1 MKKYVSLMS
10 LLVGMAATAQV
21 KIGDN
26 PTTINSSAVL
36 EVESTNKGFLPPR
49 LTAGQRDAI
58 SNPATGLAV
67 FNTTSNSFEVN
78 TGTPA
83 SPVWSSAKAGNVSNT
98 TLTSSTSPAGTSL
111 GQMMYNTG
119 SVQPTGL
126 VYWDG
131 TQWKSVASSG
141 GDTTNNYPVTNNSA
155 VTNNSTVTNNN
166 PVTNN
171 STSTFNGVS
180 TFNDQAV
187 FNDTA
192 VFNGGMKVGNLPQ
205 GAVTDSL
212 MVFEPN
218 TKEVRRLS
226 IAGAA
231 AAGEP
236 WYKVGTTAGA
246 TANTDDVYLNGK
258 VGVGTTAPDA
268 KLHISGDATGV
279 NWSNSAIFS
288 TNTGTDGHTWAFGA
302 RPTGTNGD
310 FSISDETNSMI
321 RMVLQ
326 GGTGNVGIGTTAPT
340 QKLDVSGNANISG
353 NVVVG
358 VTNGNG
364 KVNIGGTTASTATD
378 YDELLTLAATDGIIG
393 HVYHKSN
400 GTDSY
405 VGLTSNDAPG
415 VINTPIVLNEWGG
428 NVGIGTNSPD
438 ASAALDIAS
447 TNKGFLPPRMTSTE
461 RDAISNPAKGLM
473 IFNTTTNAQE
483 TNTGTPATPIW
494 SVVDGKNIYNSDGT
508 LTGNRSLT
516 TNGNNLDILSGN
528 NGTHG
533 FLGVGRVSSEM
544 DLGVAAASGA
554 GLSSTTAGDAWIKGH
569 KGLAVGTVDGALRFE
584 TNYGEK
590 MRIDANGNVGIGTTT
605 PAYPLDAKANINALA
620 RFHFENTNA
629 GADNRSDIAIG
640 SNGGKMY
647 MGVDNSATTYGPG
660 SKGYI
665 DNRSGGRLVFST
677 NGTEQMTLAT
687 NGNVAINAADHGAKL
702 NIGGTIA
709 STTATYD
716 PFVTLAATDGPIGTL
731 YHSYNGSKS
740 YIGLQSFVPGDGE
753 KTPIVLGEWGGAVA
767 IGTNN
772 PVAKFTIAGDGIADW
787 DQSQMFMSNTG
798 TGGHTWA
805 MGPRALGTAGDFSI
819 SDESDCQIRMTIQGG
834 TGNVG
839 IGTNTPS
846 GKLDVSSAGPTTVN
860 IANTGDDQASLDF
873 INNGIKRWRLITQTT
888 SNNFTIFDQDN
899 NGERLHI
906 DGTTGYVAIGGGMS
920 PKAPLHIGGTTSA
933 SFSTGG
939 ISYFNGGIASIAT
952 APSTGPRTDASIIAE
967 GNIWSKASIVG
978 VASLTFSDKRIKNI
992 IGQSNASKD
1001 LDLLNKIRITDYRMK
1016 DVVMQGNKQ
1025 YKKVI
1030 AQEVEAIYPEAVTTQ
1045 TGFVPNIYQPADK
1058 VVRLG
1063 NNTYKVSFTNKVE
1076 YNTNVTGDLKLY
1088 DEQKEITAKVV
1099 SKGDNEI
1106 VFTTAEEMKGD
1117 KLFLFGEEVTDFRAV
1132 DYEALST
1139 LNISATQEL
1148 YREIQAL
1155 KKQNAV
1161 LTAQVGDTKK
1171 LETAYAELA
1180 AQVKAMQEVLNMPKV
1195 QDGTVAERR

>member
-1 MKKYVSLMS
+1 MKKSITS
-10 LLVGMAATAQV
+10 LLLLAGLYATAQV
-21 KIGDN
+21 KVGDN
-26 PTTINSSAVL
+26 PNTINASAVL
-36 EVESTNKGFLPPR
+36 EMESTNKGLLPPR
-49 LTAGQRDAI
+49 MTTLQRDAI
-58 SNPATGLAV
+58 SNPAKGLAI
-67 FNTTSNSFEVN
+67 FNTTSNSLEVN

-83 SPVWSSAKAGNVSNT
+83 SPVWSSAKSGDVNNT

-119 SVQPTGL
+119 AVQPTGL

-141 GDTTNNYPVTNNSA
+141 GDTTNNFPVTNNSA

-192 VFNGGMKVGNLPQ
+192 VFNNGMKVGNLQQ
-205 GAVTDSL
+205 GAITDSL

-236 WYKVGTTAGA
+236 WYKVGTTTGA
-246 TANTDDVYLNGK
+246 TSNTDNVYLN
-258 VGVGTTAPDA
+258 
-268 KLHISGDATGV
+268 
-279 NWSNSAIFS
+279 
-288 TNTGTDGHTWAFGA
+288 
-302 RPTGTNGD
+302 
-310 FSISDETNSMI
+310 
-321 RMVLQ
+321 
-326 GGTGNVGIGTTAPT
+326 
-340 QKLDVSGNANISG
+340 
-353 NVVVG
+353 
-358 VTNGNG
+358 
-364 KVNIGGTTASTATD
+364 
-378 YDELLTLAATDGIIG
+378 
-393 HVYHKSN
+393 
-400 GTDSY
+400 
-405 VGLTSNDAPG
+405 
-415 VINTPIVLNEWGG
+415 G
-428 NVGIGTNSPD
+428 NVGIGTN
-438 ASAALDIAS
+438 
-447 TNKGFLPPRMTSTE
+447 
-461 RDAISNPAKGLM
+461 NP
-473 IFNTTTNAQE
+473 TTNLEVSSSAVE
-483 TNTGTPATPIW
+483 ATVSVSNTGSNQASFDFKSSGVKRWRIINTENA
-494 SVVDGKNIYNSDGT
+494 NH
-508 LTGNRSLT
+508 
-516 TNGNNLDILSGN
+516 LS
-528 NGTHG
+528 
-533 FLGVGRVSSEM
+533 FY
-544 DLGVAAASGA
+544 DQDDAAE
-554 GLSSTTAGDAWIKGH
+554 
-569 KGLAVGTVDGALRFE
+569 R
-584 TNYGEK
+584 
-590 MRIDANGNVGIGTTT
+590 MRIDGSSGNVGIGTSTPFAPLHVSTTGANGVAIERNGIAAASARLSLYKKNDGGAVTNDSSIGSVDFYAYNGTGYEPTGQPNASIVCVATEDQTTAHAGGALVFKTASNGTTT
-605 PAYPLDAKANINALA
+605 PLERMRINQ
-620 RFHFENTNA
+620 
-629 GADNRSDIAIG
+629 G
-640 SNGGKMY
+640 
-647 MGVDNSATTYGPG
+647 
-660 SKGYI
+660 
-665 DNRSGGRLVFST
+665 
-677 NGTEQMTLAT
+677 
-687 NGNVAINAADHGAKL
+687 GNVAINTMDHGAML
-702 NIGGTIA
+702 NMGGRIA

-819 SDESDCQIRMTIQGG
+819 SDESDGQIRMTIQGG

-839 IGTNTPS
+839 IGTDTPS

-860 IANTGDDQASLDF
+860 IANTGDNQASLDF
-873 INNGIKRWRLITQTT
+873 INNGVKRWRLINQTT
-888 SNNFTIFDQDN
+888 SNNFTIYDQDTN
-899 NGERLHI
+899 AERLHI

-978 VASLTFSDKRIKNI
+978 VASLTFSDKRIKSI
-992 IGQSNASKD
+992 IGQSDATKD

-1030 AQEVEAIYPEAVTTQ
+1030 AQEVEAIYPEAVTKQ

-1099 SKGDNEI
+1099 SKADNEI

-1171 LETAYAELA
+1171 LETAYNELA